1 MTEGDPVSQEERLKR
16 CADLIV
22 GVGANVGAGQDV
34 QINSIVE
41 NAALTRAVARSA
53 YEAGARYVDVWYFD
67 EHARRARID
76 HAPQDSLTWTP
87 PWLDERN
94 DEIVR
99 VQGARIAIYGGL
111 ADPTLLDGVDPV
123 RAGLDRM
130 PRLQSS
136 LQISL
141 GDEVNWTVFSAPN
154 PGWAQTLFGEPDV
167 DRLWTA
173 IERSVR
179 LDEDDPVAAWAAHSA
194 NLVARREA
202 ITRHAFSALRFRG
215 PGTDL
220 RVGLIPGHR
229 FEGGGHTTSSGRE
242 FIANMP
248 TEEVF
253 STPDRRA
260 TEGTVRCTRPVQ
272 VGGEL
277 VDGLELRFE
286 GGLCVEAHATQG
298 ENAILRRLDA
308 DPGARALGEV
318 ALVDRASR
326 VGQLGIVFGDTL
338 LDENATCHIALGAA
352 YPAPIPGAGALDEA
366 GRMAMGVNVSSIH
379 LDVMIGGEDVDVD
392 GIGADGSVT
401 PVLRDNTWVLA

>member
-1 MTEGDPVSQEERLKR
+1 MTGERTMAERLKR

-22 GVGANVGAGQDV
+22 RVGANVGPGQDV
-34 QINSIVE
+34 HVNSIVE

-67 EHARRARID
+67 EYARRARID
-76 HAPQDSLTWTP
+76 HAPKDSLAWTP

-94 DEIVR
+94 DEIER
-99 VQGARIAIYGGL
+99 LQGARIAIYGGL
-111 ADPTLLDGVDPV
+111 SDPSLLQGVDPE

-130 PRLQSS
+130 PRLASS
-136 LQISL
+136 LRISL
-141 GDEVNWTVFSAPN
+141 GDLVSWTVFSAPN
-154 PGWAQTLFGEPDV
+154 PGWAQSIFGEPDE

-173 IERSVR
+173 IERAVR
-179 LDEDDPVAAWAAHSA
+179 LDEPDPVQAWREHSA
-194 NLVARREA
+194 RLVSRREA
-202 ITRHAFSALRFRG
+202 ITRRAFRALHFRG

-220 RVGLIPGHR
+220 RVGLIDGHR
-229 FEGGGHTTSSGRE
+229 FEGGGHTTTGGRE

-253 STPDRRA
+253 TTPDRLA
-260 TEGTVRCTRPVQ
+260 TEGSVRCTRPVQ

-286 GGLCVEAHATQG
+286 GGRCVEARATKG
-298 ENAILRRLDA
+298 EAAVRRRLEA
-308 DPGARALGEV
+308 DDGAVALGEV
-318 ALVDRASR
+318 ALVDRESR

-352 YPAPIPGAGALDEA
+352 YPAPIPGAGELDEA
-366 GRMAMGVNVSSIH
+366 GRLARGVNVSSIH
-379 LDVMIGGEDVDVD
+379 LDVMIGGDDVDVD
-392 GIGADGSVT
+392 GVAADGSTT
-401 PVLRDNTWVLA
+401 PVLRDNAWVLD

>member
-1 MTEGDPVSQEERLKR
+1 MDDARLAR

-22 GVGANVGAGQDV
+22 RVGANVAPGQDV

-67 EHARRARID
+67 EYARRARID
-76 HAPQDSLTWTP
+76 HAPKDTLTWVP
-87 PWLDERN
+87 PWLDQRN
-94 DEIVR
+94 DEIER

-111 ADPTLLDGVDPV
+111 SDPLLLEGVDPE

-130 PRLQSS
+130 PRLASS
-136 LQISL
+136 LKISL
-141 GDEVNWTVFSAPN
+141 GDVVNWTVFSAPN
-154 PGWAQTLFGEPDV
+154 PGWAQSIFGEPDEE
-167 DRLWTA
+167 RLWKA
-173 IERSVR
+173 IERTVR
-179 LDEDDPVAAWAAHSA
+179 LDEPDPVAAWNEHSA
-194 NLVARREA
+194 RLISRREA
-202 ITRHAFSALRFRG
+202 ITARAFRALQFRG

-220 RVGLIPGHR
+220 RVGLIDGHR
-229 FEGGGHTTSSGRE
+229 FEGGGHKTSWGQT
-242 FIANMP
+242 FMANLP

-253 STPDRRA
+253 STPDRLA

-286 GGLCVEAHATQG
+286 AGQCVEARATKG
-298 ENAILRRLDA
+298 EAAVRRRLEADA
-308 DPGARALGEV
+308 GARALGEV
-318 ALVDRASR
+318 ALVDRESR

-352 YPAPIPGAGALDEA
+352 YPGPIPGANELDEQ
-366 GRMAMGVNVSSIH
+366 GRLGRGVNVSSIH
-379 LDVMIGGEDVDVD
+379 LDVMIGGDDVDVD
-392 GIGADGSVT
+392 GIGADGSAT
-401 PVLRDNTWVLA
+401 PVLRDNAWVLS